1 MARGLPAVWSA
12 VFGGPLIGAGIY
24 LFGFQSAVPIVESQP
39 DAPPLAGLLLAAF
52 GCFVVALGA
61 YVRYLG
67 APDAP
72 RMREAEE
79 ILDQRD
85 PAQRNALAETFL
97 SMPILGAGG
106 YLLYFTERPL
116 VYPTVALAVGFYLFS
131 RGIHRYWR
139 NTLTTYYL
147 TNQRVLEEYRFVSLV
162 RDEVPLGKVR
172 GVQERRTIW
181 ESLFGLGN
189 VAVRSGAASGLTV
202 SVDNIYDSTEFAD
215 LVRDELAPETASKPD
230 RSVESDGDKSGD
242 GVAGDEENESH
253 EENETDD
260 ELDAAV
266 GPTAAATNPR
276 ENAGEGV
283 DTRDEETRPDRK
295 RGRTESVSRSVAD
308 GTESSDDDSSG
319 ETAE

>member
-1 MARGLPAVWSA
+1 
-12 VFGGPLIGAGIY
+12 VFGGPLVVAGVY

-85 PAQRNALAETFL
+85 PAQRNALAETVL

-215 LVRDELAPETASKPD
+215 LVRDELAPDAAPVSDPAAETDEA
-230 RSVESDGDKSGD
+230 ESDGDETGD
-242 GVAGDEENESH
+242 GVQTDEENESS
-253 EENETDD
+253 EGDETGD

-266 GPTAAATNPR
+266 GPTPAATNPR
-276 ENAGEGV
+276 ENAAEGV
-283 DTRDEETRPDRK
+283 DTRDEKTRPDRK